1 MTTLERPL
9 PLPLVVVLL
18 SAVSVVGFVMGLR
31 GVLDTGKPADAVSTA
46 PLAEVSGVPIK
57 DALPA
62 ALEVEAPPPPPPAP
76 KAEETAP
83 TEAAAAAPPVIEAP
97 PAPVTPAPAE
107 KKPEVP
113 PAQQAPQR
121 IEDLY

>member
-18 SAVSVVGFVMGLR
+18 GAVSVVGFFLGLR
-31 GVLDTGKPADAVSTA
+31 GALDTGRPADAVSTA
-46 PLAEVSGVPIK
+46 PLAEVSGVPVK
-57 DALPA
+57 EATPA
-62 ALEVEAPPPPPPAP
+62 PVEVAPPPPPPP
-76 KAEETAP
+76 KPVEEEPEPVAAE
-83 TEAAAAAPPVIEAP
+83 APPVIAAP
-97 PAPVTPAPAE
+97 PAAPTPAPVE

-113 PAQQAPQR
+113 AAQQAPQR

>member
-18 SAVSVVGFVMGLR
+18 SAVSVVGFVLGLR
-31 GVLDTGKPADAVSTA
+31 GALDTGKPQTAVSTA
-46 PLAEVSGVPIK
+46 PLAEVSGVPVK

-62 ALEVEAPPPPPPAP
+62 AVEVAPPPTPPTAKPAEEEPEPVAAEAPP
-76 KAEETAP
+76 
-83 TEAAAAAPPVIEAP
+83 VVEAP
-97 PAPVTPAPAE
+97 PAPTTPAPAE
-107 KKPEVP
+107 KKPEIP
-113 PAQQAPQR
+113 AAQQAPQR

>member
-18 SAVSVVGFVMGLR
+18 SAVSVVGFVLGLR
-31 GVLDTGKPADAVSTA
+31 GALDTGKSADAVSTA
-46 PLAEVSGVPIK
+46 PLAEVSGVPVK

-62 ALEVEAPPPPPPAP
+62 AVEVEAPPPPPVTKP
-76 KAEETAP
+76 AEETP
-83 TEAAAAAPPVIEAP
+83 EPVAAETPPVVEAP
-97 PAPVTPAPAE
+97 PAPTTPAPAE